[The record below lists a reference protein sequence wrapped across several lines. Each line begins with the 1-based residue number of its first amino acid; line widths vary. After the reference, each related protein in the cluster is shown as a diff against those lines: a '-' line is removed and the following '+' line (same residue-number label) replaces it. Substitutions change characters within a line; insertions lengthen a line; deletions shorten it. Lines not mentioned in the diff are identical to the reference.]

1 MSLDPCPD
9 CELSITHSSISGTG
23 PIQAAAV
30 NGNVEDA
37 LNVEGRDVSRQS
49 MMGRDVSR
57 RGFMKSAAATAAV
70 VSAGS
75 AIPRILSAAEE
86 TKPASESLA
95 KKLYESLSDKQK
107 AEVCFKWDHT
117 DDRGLLR
124 THVSNNWNITDEKE
138 LAIGGKF
145 FSKDQQD
152 MIEALFFGLYNPDWH
167 ARIRKQLQD
176 DAGGYGKSQ
185 TIALF
190 GDPASDKFEFVMTGR
205 HVTIR
210 CDGNATEHVAFG
222 GPIFYGHAAAGFN
235 EPASHE
241 GNVYWHQALKAN
253 ALYKMLDGKQRDKAL
268 IEKAPPEAAAGF
280 RAKGIEIPGV
290 PVSELTADQKAH
302 AQEVL
307 QALIEPYRTSDQD
320 EVKKCLDANGGLDQ
334 CRLAFYKSGDLGNDG
349 VWDNWRLEGPTFVWH
364 FRGAP
369 HVHVWVNV
377 ADNSS
382 VPLNARG

>member
-1 MSLDPCPD
+1 MSIDPCPD
-9 CELSITHSSISGTG
+9 CELPVPRSPIASHDPSGIECG
-23 PIQAAAV
+23 
-30 NGNVEDA
+30 
-37 LNVEGRDVSRQS
+37 
-49 MMGRDVSR
+49 DVSR
-57 RGFMKSAAATAAV
+57 RRFLKAAAATAAV
-70 VSAGS
+70 ASAGS
-75 AIPRILSAAEE
+75 AIPRVLAAREDV
-86 TKPASESLA
+86 KPTSENLV
-95 KKLYESLSDKQK
+95 KKLYASLSDKQK
-107 AEVCFKWDHT
+107 EEICFKWDHT

-145 FSKDQQD
+145 YSKDQQD

-185 TIALF
+185 SIAIF

-210 CDGNATEHVAFG
+210 CDGNSTEHVAFG
-222 GPIFYGHAAAGFN
+222 GPIFYGHAASGFN

-253 ALYKMLDGKQRDKAL
+253 ALYKMLDGKQREKAL
-268 IEKAPPEAAAGF
+268 IEKAPPESAAGF
-280 RAKGIEIPGV
+280 RAKGIEIPGIAV
-290 PVSELTADQKAH
+290 ADLSADQKAH
-302 AQEVL
+302 AQGVL
-307 QALIEPYRTSDQD
+307 QTLIEPYRTSDQD
-320 EVKKCLDANGGLDQ
+320 KVKKCLEVNGGLDQ
-334 CRLAFYKSGDLGNDG
+334 CHLAFYKSGDLGNDG
-349 VWDNWRLEGPTFVWH
+349 VWDNWRLEGPAFVWH
-364 FRGAP
+364 FRGTP